1 MNVDR
6 VKQAIED
13 KGMSITKLAEEL
25 NINRKTWYRWV
36 NRESEPSFKKMQEL
50 CKILNISITEIED

>member
-13 KGMSITKLAEEL
+13 KGISITKLSEEL
-25 NINRKTWYRWV
+25 GIGRKTWYRWIKG
-36 NRESEPSFKKMQEL
+36 ETEPSFKKIQKL